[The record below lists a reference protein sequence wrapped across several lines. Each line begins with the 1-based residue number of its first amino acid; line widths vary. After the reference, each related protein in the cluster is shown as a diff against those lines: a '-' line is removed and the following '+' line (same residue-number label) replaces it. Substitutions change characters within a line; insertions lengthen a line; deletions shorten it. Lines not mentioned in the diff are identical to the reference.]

1 MAYELNVDEDAGIIE
16 VHMSG
21 EYLLSEHTEA
31 RRCGLD
37 ACRKTGIRRMLADL
51 SRMYV
56 GANPSDLHLYAFG
69 SSWQD
74 ESVPPDMRFAI
85 VLPAEAMSAQRTVF
99 ATEVSREHVSPIEA
113 FKSREE
119 ARTWLLHG
127 DSDPPNPTD

>member
-1 MAYELNVDEDAGIIE
+1 MAYELHVDEDAGIIE
-16 VHMSG
+16 VHVSG
-21 EYLLSEHTEA
+21 EYLLSEHAEA

-37 ACRKTGIRRMLADL
+37 ACRRTGIRRMLADL

-69 SSWQD
+69 SSWQS

-85 VLPAEAMSAQRTVF
+85 VLPSEAMSAQRAVF
-99 ATEVSREHVSPIEA
+99 ATEVSREHVSPIEV
-113 FKSREE
+113 FKSLEE

-127 DSDPPNPTD
+127 DSGQANSTD